1 MYPNAYPHRPTAPK
15 ALPQLLIGV
24 VALLALLTAAPVH
37 AWSARK
43 VAPAGSKRRPATHAA
58 LPPAA
63 ELTLGERCQAATGR
77 SPPNVAEVLAVLRA
91 AMAARETACGRDL
104 VARLL
109 LAKASPA
116 QLIEAG
122 QLLATDPLGLPVWK
136 LAWQSGR
143 RRPLWVRQ
151 TGEGYADALLAQGD
165 AEAARVV
172 VEAALAQAPA
182 GTRRGL
188 YERAAAIARLQGKAS
203 DVADELSV
211 ASDPDAQVVAAQ
223 LMVELGRDED
233 ATATLRK
240 AWQRYPGHRALQAA
254 FMQLLQRLGVRDE
267 LRQLVDQV
275 VRLAPADP
283 MPLLTVLDAHIAAR
297 DARAARALIDEM
309 ARRWPQHDQMLES
322 LIDREQRLGDDPAR
336 IRTLYEQLLV
346 ASHQQPQ
353 YLLAYAEWL
362 LSHGDSRAAQA
373 VLVRRPGKGEPVLEG
388 LIRQAQLLIG
398 HRMVVESREPIERAA
413 ALAPTDPR
421 VLRLQ
426 AQQAELEKN
435 FPKAEAIWFGL
446 TKLGDAANPAE
457 RRRAADGR
465 QALVGLWRRIDV
477 LAQRTVQLVAELQ
490 NQEPTLGKALLWLD
504 ASAQLDE
511 GASVP
516 GSTLATLLPRLRS
529 KLGPDPELLAGLV
542 SLELSRGHDDE
553 VVAYLMDLRSADPD
567 AAEPLLQQALEH
579 CLARGRRDLAAPLEE
594 ALASLGQ
601 SAASLVKLGDLHL
614 RYGDVAGATAL
625 FKRAA
630 QAERGDTRAT
640 ARLAAMFRKAGE
652 VAEEEAALRDIVVRT
667 SDADELEGAGQRLIT
682 VALARGSVAE
692 LVRWLD
698 AVAPQHPRREI
709 LARLRSSAHDAWLR
723 TASLDQALGHPD
735 RLPPAG
741 DLAQALA
748 SGDLALQV
756 RALRELALQHRMI
769 PVSLAKSLLQSP
781 NLVLRRDTAL
791 ALGAAGVPAAAELL
805 RDVMAEGSD
814 RDEDVVA
821 AQLAALAHLPAV
833 PGIDAAVLPLVN
845 RGDPLVVQLA
855 QLVAGAKGG
864 TAAAPALMVGIQTP
878 RRDMG
883 AAALIALGALVGR
896 NPSDPSLASARA
908 LLLDR
913 GERLQWSGTEIPRNL
928 ATMWGLRA
936 SGLQRAGVL
945 LLRTA
950 VESESLLLRRA
961 AVVLLARRS
970 APEIRLQLPEIG
982 DAQAM
987 ANLRFSARRD
997 NLADIL
1003 AGGEAEVVAALVEL
1017 GPQLRPLVE
1026 QRAANDPTWR
1036 SRWCATWPELPA
1048 GQAAWSAVCPSTP

>member
-1 MYPNAYPHRPTAPK
+1 MH
-15 ALPQLLIGV
+15 LLFG
-24 VALLALLTAAPVH
+24 VALLAPLYPAAPAE

-43 VAPAGSKRRPATHAA
+43 PAPGGAKHRPAPRTAK
-58 LPPAA
+58 PPAA
-63 ELTLGERCQAATGR
+63 EVALVERCRAAATR
-77 SPPNVAEVLAVLRA
+77 TPPKVDELLAILRA
-91 AMAARETACGRDL
+91 AMAARETACGRDM
-104 VARLL
+104 VDRLL

-136 LAWQSGR
+136 LAWQGAR

-151 TGEGYADALLAQGD
+151 IGEGYADALLALGD

-172 VEAALAQAPA
+172 VEAALGQTPA

-188 YERAAAIARLQGKAS
+188 YERAATIARLQGKAG

-223 LMVELGRDED
+223 LMVELGRDDD

-267 LRQLVDQV
+267 LRALVDQV

-283 MPLLTVLDAHIAAR
+283 MPLLSVLDAHIAAR
-297 DARAARALIDEM
+297 DTRAARALIDEM
-309 ARRWPQHDQMLES
+309 ARRWPNHDQMLES
-322 LIDREQRLGDDPAR
+322 LIDREQRLGDDPTR
-336 IRTLYEQLLV
+336 IRALYEQLLI
-346 ASHQQPQ
+346 ASRQQPQ

-362 LSHGDSRAAQA
+362 LSHGDSRGAQA

-398 HRMVVESREPIERAA
+398 HRMVVESREPIERAV
-413 ALAPTDPR
+413 ALAPSDPR

-435 FPKAEAIWFGL
+435 NPKAEAVWLGL
-446 TKLGDAANPAE
+446 TKLGDAATPTD
-457 RRRAADGR
+457 RRRAADAR

-477 LAQRTVQLVAELQ
+477 LAQRTDQLAAELQ

-504 ASAQLDE
+504 SSAQLDE

-516 GSTLATLLPRLRS
+516 TSTLATLLPRLRS
-529 KLGPDPELLAGLV
+529 KLGPDPELLAALA
-542 SLELSRGHDDE
+542 SLELSRSHDEE
-553 VVAYLMDLRSADPD
+553 VVAYLLDLRNADPD

-579 CLARGRRDLAAPLEE
+579 CLARGRRDLAATLEE
-594 ALASLGQ
+594 ALAGLGQ
-601 SAASLVKLGDLHL
+601 SAAGLLKLGDLHL

-630 QAERGDTRAT
+630 QSERGDTRAT

-667 SDADELEGAGQRLIT
+667 ADADELESAGQRLIT

-723 TASLDQALGHPD
+723 TASLDGALGRPD
-735 RLPPAG
+735 KLPPSG
-741 DLAQALA
+741 DMAQALA

-756 RALRELALQHRMI
+756 RALREMALQHRMI
-769 PVSLAKSLLQSP
+769 APSLAKSLLQSP

-791 ALGAAGVPAAAELL
+791 ALGSAGVAAAAELL

-821 AQLAALAHLPAV
+821 AQLAALAQLPAV
-833 PGIDAAVLPLVN
+833 TGVEAAVLPLIN

-855 QLVAGAKGG
+855 QLVTGAKGSS
-864 TAAAPALMVGIQTP
+864 AAAPSLMVGIQTP
-878 RRDMG
+878 RRDGG
-883 AAALIALGALVGR
+883 AAPIMALGALVGR

-913 GERLQWSGTEIPRNL
+913 GERLQWASSEIPRNL
-928 ATMWGLRA
+928 AIMWALRA
-936 SGLQRAGVL
+936 SGLQRSGAL

-950 VESESLLLRRA
+950 VQSDSLLLRRA
-961 AVVLLARRS
+961 AVVLLARRA

-982 DAQAM
+982 DPQAM
-987 ANLRFSARRD
+987 VGLRLSALRN
-997 NLADIL
+997 NLAEVL
-1003 AGGEAEVVAALVEL
+1003 AGGEAEVAVAL
-1017 GPQLRPLVE
+1017 GEVAPQLRPLVE
-1026 QRAANDPTWR
+1026 QQAALDPAWRA
-1036 SRWCATWPELPA
+1036 RWCASWPTEALAQPS
-1048 GQAAWSAVCPSTP
+1048 WSAVCPASP